1 MKRIIFLILLLSGI
15 VCKAQDIVLEGRV
28 TNPEGIGVEYAT
40 IGVPGTRYGTLTGS
54 EGRFTLALP
63 QGCNDT
69 LSVSHVSYSEA
80 KIAAATFM
88 SNGNIVIGLEYKALD
103 SLVVFDGK
111 RKKAKLIN
119 KGMRVA
125 GAATSYDVN
134 SLGNEVGSIIS
145 TKNAF
150 EVEEIKFTVLSNKI
164 NDAKLSV
171 SIYSIDEG
179 KGEFHNRIHRPIY
192 ADIAVS
198 NSKKEYCISPQ
209 ETIILD
215 AGEYFVAVKL
225 VDGKSDNH
233 MHEKMLLPLYLKK
246 SYIRKGATEHPE
258 KIPVNIGLQI
268 KGAEIK

>member
-1 MKRIIFLILLLSGI
+1 MKRIIFLILLLDGLC
-15 VCKAQDIVLEGRV
+15 CKAQDIVLEGRV

-40 IGVPGTRYGTLTGS
+40 IGVPGTRYGTLTDNK
-54 EGRFTLALP
+54 GRFTLALP

-171 SIYSIDEG
+171 SIYSMDEE

-246 SYIRKGATEHPE
+246 SYIRKGATEYPE

-268 KGAEIK
+268 KGSEIK